1 MAEYDGEIRINT
13 TIQNRIS
20 SQMEKINKDIE
31 KATRKSDEL
40 IQSMKKMENQKIP
53 TEEYKN
59 VSDGLHRANIEFD
72 KLLQRQDAMREK
84 GKTSGTTWDALD
96 KKIES
101 VGEDIK
107 SAEGYL
113 NQMKKEGTAFEN
125 IKETDKYK
133 KLSTQLKDVN
143 SQLEILN
150 KKKGEQAKKE
160 LLNIGK
166 AAGKSAGLLSNF
178 VSRLKGII
186 LSLLFFNWITKGF
199 NAMVSA
205 FKDGVKSMA
214 KYSSDFNDKM
224 SEMKSATN
232 NLKAS
237 IGTLSA
243 PILTALTP
251 AIVTLCGWLTNAIN
265 TINKLVSAVSGK
277 STWTMA
283 KKQQTDYAKSLD
295 GTASAAKKAA
305 GALASFDDLNVLQ
318 SKDDSG
324 NAGNGS
330 SSTTDY
336 EEVPLTEKD
345 FAWVDKIKKSFAGIL
360 SIVIAIGA
368 TLLTWKAVDFLT
380 SLMAINPM
388 LGIIA
393 SGIAVVAGAVIAVA
407 SYFQMW
413 NEGVD
418 WKGLAGLIGGVSIA
432 VAGLYVLFGP
442 IVAGITL
449 IISAIA
455 GLILAVKD
463 IVENGL
469 TAENTVLLLISAFG
483 VIAGVF
489 MAFGGPAAVVVGAI
503 VGIIAV
509 ILLLRDKFEMIKSAL
524 EELWSKNIKTFVENI
539 VAGVESL
546 KSNFV
551 EFWNTY
557 VSPILDDIGKKFEEL
572 VNNHIQPMVSM
583 FIGLIGSIIDA
594 LGLLWKEVLVP
605 IINWIVSNVL
615 PIIVPILG
623 AIVST
628 VIDVATG
635 IADVISGIMQ
645 VMKGIIDWIIGVFT
659 EDWERAFG
667 GLSDIINGF
676 WNAIK
681 GVINMIIGGVES
693 MANGVIG
700 AINGM
705 ITALN
710 KLEFDVP
717 DWVPVIGGKS
727 LGFSISKISTISI
740 PRLANGGITTGSTL
754 ANIGEAGREAILPLE
769 NNTGWMDDF
778 ASKLVEK
785 MNGSPSR
792 PIILVADGKKMAQM
806 SLPYLKE
813 ECYRLG
819 LNFD

>member
-13 TIQNRIS
+13 MIHNGIS
-20 SQMEKINKDIE
+20 SQMAKINKDIE

-40 IQSMKKMENQKIP
+40 IQSMKKMESQKIP

-72 KLLQRQDAMREK
+72 KLLQRQDVMREK
-84 GKTSGTTWDALD
+84 GKTSGTTWNALD

-101 VGEDIK
+101 VGEDIR
-107 SAEGYL
+107 SAERYL
-113 NQMKKEGTAFEN
+113 NQMKKEGTAFEK

-133 KLSTQLKDVN
+133 KLSSQLKEVN

-166 AAGKSAGLLSNF
+166 AADKSAGVLSNF
-178 VSRLKGII
+178 VSRLKGIT

-205 FKDGVKSMA
+205 FKDGVQSMA
-214 KYSSDFNDKM
+214 KYSSDFNGKM
-224 SEMKSATN
+224 SEMQSATN

-237 IGTLSA
+237 IGTLA
-243 PILTALTP
+243 VPILTALTP
-251 AIVTLCGWLTNAIN
+251 AIVTLCGWLTNVINAIN
-265 TINKLVSAVSGK
+265 KFVSAVSGK

-318 SKDDSG
+318 SKDDSST
-324 NAGNGS
+324 AGKGS
-330 SSTTDY
+330 GSTTDY

-345 FAWVDKIKKSFAGIL
+345 FAWVDRMKELFAGIL
-360 SIVIAIGA
+360 TIAIAIGA

-380 SLMAINPM
+380 TLMAINPI

-393 SGIAVVAGAVIAVA
+393 SVIAVVAGAVLAVA

-413 NEGVD
+413 KDGVD
-418 WKGLAGLIGGVSIA
+418 WEGLAGLIGGVSLA
-432 VAGLYVLFGP
+432 VAGLYILFGP

-469 TAENTVLLLISAFG
+469 TAENMVLLLISTFG
-483 VIAGVF
+483 AIAGVF

-524 EELWSKNIKTFVENI
+524 EELWNNNIKTFVENI
-539 VAGVESL
+539 IAGVESL

-557 VSPILDDIGKKFEEL
+557 VSPILDKIGEKFEDM

-583 FIGLIGSIIDA
+583 FIGLIGSIIDV

-605 IINWIVSNVL
+605 IINWIVSNIL

-628 VIDVATG
+628 VMDVASG
-635 IADVISGIMQ
+635 IADVITGIMQ
-645 VMKGIIDWIIGVFT
+645 IMKGIIDWIIGVFT
-659 EDWERAFG
+659 GDWERAFG
-667 GLSDIINGF
+667 GLSDIISGF
-676 WNAIK
+676 WNTIK
-681 GVINMIIGGVES
+681 GVINMVIGGIES

-710 KLEFDVP
+710 KIKFDVP
-717 DWVPVIGGKS
+717 DWVPEIGGKS
-727 LGFSISKISTISI
+727 LGFNISKISTISI
-740 PRLANGGITTGSTL
+740 PRLANGGITTGSTI
-754 ANIGEAGREAILPLE
+754 ANIGEAGREAVLPLE

-778 ASKLVEK
+778 ASRLVEK
-785 MNGSPSR
+785 MNPDK
-792 PIILVADGKKMAQM
+792 PIILMVDGKRLAQV
-806 SLPYLKE
+806 SLPYLKGE
-813 ECYRLG
+813 SYRLG
-819 LNFD
+819 LDYD

>member
-13 TIQNRIS
+13 MIHNGIS
-20 SQMEKINKDIE
+20 SQMAKINKDIE

-40 IQSMKKMENQKIP
+40 IQSMKKMESQKIP

-72 KLLQRQDAMREK
+72 KLLQRQDVMREK

-101 VGEDIK
+101 VGEDIR
-107 SAEGYL
+107 SAERYL
-113 NQMKKEGTAFEN
+113 NQMKKEGTAFEK

-133 KLSTQLKDVN
+133 KLSSQLKEVN

-166 AAGKSAGLLSNF
+166 AADKSAVVLSNF
-178 VSRLKGII
+178 VSRLKGIT

-205 FKDGVKSMA
+205 FKDGVQSMA
-214 KYSSDFNDKM
+214 KYSSDFNGKM
-224 SEMKSATN
+224 SEMQSATN

-237 IGTLSA
+237 IGTLA
-243 PILTALTP
+243 VPILTALTP
-251 AIVTLCGWLTNAIN
+251 AIVTLCGWLTNVINAIN
-265 TINKLVSAVSGK
+265 KFVSAVSGK

-318 SKDDSG
+318 SKDDSSS
-324 NAGNGS
+324 AGKGS
-330 SSTTDY
+330 GSTTDY

-345 FAWVDKIKKSFAGIL
+345 FAWVDRMKELFAGIL
-360 SIVIAIGA
+360 TIAIAIGA

-380 SLMAINPM
+380 TLMAINPI

-393 SGIAVVAGAVIAVA
+393 SVIAVVAGAVLAVA

-413 NEGVD
+413 KDGVD
-418 WKGLAGLIGGVSIA
+418 WEGLAGLIGGVSLA
-432 VAGLYVLFGP
+432 VAGLYILFGP
-442 IVAGITL
+442 LVAGITL

-469 TAENTVLLLISAFG
+469 TAENTVLLLISTFG
-483 VIAGVF
+483 AIAGVF

-524 EELWSKNIKTFVENI
+524 EELWNNNIKTFVENI
-539 VAGVESL
+539 IAGVESL

-557 VSPILDDIGKKFEEL
+557 VSPILDKIGEKFEDM

-583 FIGLIGSIIDA
+583 FIGLIGSIIDV

-605 IINWIVSNVL
+605 IINWIVSNIL

-628 VIDVATG
+628 VMDVASG
-635 IADVISGIMQ
+635 IADVITGIMQ
-645 VMKGIIDWIIGVFT
+645 IMKGIIDWIIGVFT
-659 EDWERAFG
+659 GDWERAFG
-667 GLSDIINGF
+667 GLSDIISGF
-676 WNAIK
+676 WNTIK
-681 GVINMIIGGVES
+681 GVINMVIGGIES

-710 KLEFDVP
+710 KIKFDVP
-717 DWVPVIGGKS
+717 DWVPEIGGKS
-727 LGFSISKISTISI
+727 LGFNISKISTISI
-740 PRLANGGITTGSTL
+740 PRLANGGITTGSTI
-754 ANIGEAGREAILPLE
+754 ANIGEAGREAVLPLE

-778 ASKLVEK
+778 ASRLVEK
-785 MNGSPSR
+785 MNPDK
-792 PIILVADGKKMAQM
+792 PIILMVDGKRLAQV
-806 SLPYLKE
+806 SLPYLKGE
-813 ECYRLG
+813 SYRLG
-819 LNFD
+819 LDYD

>member
-13 TIQNRIS
+13 MIHNGIS
-20 SQMEKINKDIE
+20 SQMAKINKDIE

-40 IQSMKKMENQKIP
+40 IQSMKKMESQKIP

-72 KLLQRQDAMREK
+72 KLLQRQDVMREK

-101 VGEDIK
+101 VGEDIR
-107 SAEGYL
+107 SAERYL
-113 NQMKKEGTAFEN
+113 NQMKKEGTAFEK

-133 KLSTQLKDVN
+133 KLSSQLKEVN

-166 AAGKSAGLLSNF
+166 AADKSAGVLSNF
-178 VSRLKGII
+178 VSRLKGIT

-205 FKDGVKSMA
+205 FKDGVQSMA
-214 KYSSDFNDKM
+214 KYSSDFNGKM
-224 SEMKSATN
+224 SEMQSATN

-237 IGTLSA
+237 IGTLA
-243 PILTALTP
+243 VPILTALTP
-251 AIVTLCGWLTNAIN
+251 AIVTLCGWLTNVINAIN
-265 TINKLVSAVSGK
+265 KFVSAVSGK

-318 SKDDSG
+318 SKDDSSSSG
-324 NAGNGS
+324 KGS
-330 SSTTDY
+330 GSTTDY

-345 FAWVDKIKKSFAGIL
+345 FAWVDRMKELFAGIL
-360 SIVIAIGA
+360 TIAIAIGA

-380 SLMAINPM
+380 TLMAINPI

-393 SGIAVVAGAVIAVA
+393 SVIAVVAGAVLAVA

-413 NEGVD
+413 KDGVD
-418 WKGLAGLIGGVSIA
+418 WEGLAGLIGGVSLA
-432 VAGLYVLFGP
+432 VAGLYILFGP
-442 IVAGITL
+442 LVAGITL

-469 TAENTVLLLISAFG
+469 TAENTVLLLISTFG
-483 VIAGVF
+483 AIAGVF

-524 EELWSKNIKTFVENI
+524 EELWNNNIKTFVENI
-539 VAGVESL
+539 IAGVESL

-557 VSPILDDIGKKFEEL
+557 VSPILDKIGEKFEDM

-583 FIGLIGSIIDA
+583 FIGLIGSIIDV

-605 IINWIVSNVL
+605 IINWIVSNIL

-628 VIDVATG
+628 VMDVASG
-635 IADVISGIMQ
+635 IADVITGIMQ
-645 VMKGIIDWIIGVFT
+645 IMKGIIDWIIGVFT
-659 EDWERAFG
+659 GDWERAFG
-667 GLSDIINGF
+667 GLSDIISGF
-676 WNAIK
+676 WNTIK
-681 GVINMIIGGVES
+681 GVINMVIGGIES

-710 KLEFDVP
+710 KIKFDVP
-717 DWVPVIGGKS
+717 DWVPEIGGKS
-727 LGFSISKISTISI
+727 LGFNISKISTISI
-740 PRLANGGITTGSTL
+740 PRLANGGITTGSTI
-754 ANIGEAGREAILPLE
+754 ANIGEAGREAVLPLE

-778 ASKLVEK
+778 ASRLVEK
-785 MNGSPSR
+785 MNPDK
-792 PIILVADGKKMAQM
+792 PIILMVDGKRLAQV
-806 SLPYLKE
+806 SLPYLKGE
-813 ECYRLG
+813 SYRLG
-819 LNFD
+819 LDYD